1 MKKLFSFCIGV
12 VIILSVAGCDLM
24 PYVVVAPDEERSDA
38 LPGELEAVETESIEI
53 PEPTATELPSESL
66 EPTPTATEFTSI
78 PFEPSP
84 STPDPDNLVKNGYF
98 LEDFDHWIRVLEDEG
113 GSSKTNIVPF
123 NSSDY
128 GRALHLDHEGL
139 GLVQFYQTIPISH
152 LDLEF
157 SATFQTFSTE
167 GLIMGFSGTGYALI
181 GIIYLDAEEE
191 MLGATRI
198 INFNENL
205 FAGTAFLGAPEELK
219 DTNTFHNIQIE
230 SEEVYKYYTID
241 IKKEVN
247 NNLLGI
253 DPEKIQY
260 IQIAFAAG
268 SNDKDAGADL
278 YISEIELKQNN

>member
-1 MKKLFSFCIGV
+1 MKKLFLICISAL
-12 VIILSVAGCDLM
+12 IIFAQAGCDLM
-24 PYVVVAPDEERSDA
+24 PYIVEAPEEENSDV
-38 LPGELEAVETESIEI
+38 LPEDLEPVETEIIEA
-53 PEPTATELPSESL
+53 PTETSNELPSESN
-66 EPTPTATEFTSI
+66 EPVPTATEFTSI
-78 PFEPSP
+78 PFEPTP
-84 STPDPDNLVKNGYF
+84 PTPDPDNLVKNGYF
-98 LEDFDHWIRVLEDEG
+98 LEDFDYWKRILEDEG

-139 GLVQFYQTIPISH
+139 GLVQFYQTIPISN

-157 SATFQTFSTE
+157 SATFQAFSTE

-205 FAGTAFLGAPEELK
+205 FAGTAFVGAPDKLK
-219 DTNTFHNIQIE
+219 DTNSIHNIPIE
-230 SEEVYKYYTID
+230 SEEVYKYFTID

-253 DPEKIQY
+253 DPEQIKF

-268 SNDKDAGADL
+268 SNDEDAGADL
-278 YISEIELKQNN
+278 YISEIELTQK